1 MTPDAN
7 HATFSRPIRIP
18 ESWIEQRIEQTQ
30 PTLSK
35 TALAGIRDQLA
46 ALPSDVDLSLGITL
60 DISYFPDAIES
71 MASKLGMDGTSLI
84 NSLTADL
91 SNAVAFQKTNFQTR
105 DGRNKACLVGS
116 RWRLVVRPQ
125 RGKHS
130 GATLLVLENVSRQE
144 IPTRQPA
151 FRPHRA
157 QFVEIWDEVSC
168 DSADI
173 ELAYDA
179 CLRASRDAEA
189 TRRALR
195 SRLSEMHEQRSAA
208 FKKTRWELGR
218 GRPDDAVKQ
227 RGHLHSTARKQY
239 SALRVMMGLLKLRSE
254 HEQRSF
260 DAVVAVDDTHPSSAA
275 PEAEVDQ
282 SLRLRITGREAAQ
295 VVEEDMLV
303 KIQPGDSARPRRAR
317 VLGVTRSG
325 QDTVVEL
332 DDAASGY
339 KPDET
344 LKLTIISRFGMRAH
358 QKAIQDFLDER
369 VNGDW
374 PDLATLLCCPEHLH
388 TSPNVPSLR
397 FFCDSNP
404 LQPKLNDRQRAAVV
418 GAVATPHA
426 FCIQGPP
433 GTGKTTVIC
442 ELVQQLIA
450 KGERILLAAPTHVA
464 VDEVLRRIGSLEGV
478 RALRLSW
485 DEGRIADEVR
495 KFTPSRI
502 IDPFVERS
510 QQPDSSRAG
519 RWKTEQE
526 AIEVAA
532 RLLEALKSR
541 RAETATAQQALETAK
556 RRDRDARASLET
568 EEPSLTQRMDDLSSA
583 CSAAMDEIVRI
594 KSAYEQAEHALNQAR
609 SAAGL
614 GGKLLGWVW
623 LGEIGRAR
631 RAHRAAGRSLHDA
644 ETRLGRLR
652 FEYVLAQKQMAAL
665 RTETA
670 TAAEQLSNS
679 TRVREKA
686 ASAETAAAL
695 ECEGHDLL
703 KGVSAA
709 ESLDQRKLG
718 FSDRHVRLEGYQYL
732 NRRFDELVAEVT
744 KGGDDVE
751 ALRRDL
757 LAVTNLFVCTTTGI
771 AGSQELRDVLVD
783 TFIVDEASRVT
794 DSEFLIGAA
803 RAKRWILVGD
813 EHQLPPYVEQ
823 DDEHFLH
830 ALSSLHQL
838 EQNPVDLE
846 TAVDELGKLWEED
859 EELHKF
865 RRESVAIIANRLRD
879 SGDWTSMYRQ
889 EFTDGIAYLREE
901 VDDPSRALLQSMRDN
916 LVRSLFER
924 IVGSCPDGLRVRL
937 VEQRRMI
944 RPIAEI
950 VSEPVYGG
958 DYCTPSDD
966 ELAVCGVTPLTTPT
980 FPTPI
985 TFLDTSA
992 LGSHARDELLR
1003 NSFVNR
1009 TEARWVVEACKV
1021 LDQELAAAGVGA
1033 VTVSILAFYKAQAR
1047 LIRDLLSDRAG
1058 GLRFTCLRFSVIDA
1072 IDRIQGQ
1079 ESDVVFLTFC
1089 RTALNVTPRF
1099 GQWLQDLRRLNVACT
1114 RAHRALIFVGQKD
1127 LLGKLCSNEQA
1138 KEFYRHLN
1146 ELFEKRQDVMRVVRQ
1161 FGGRR
1166 G

>member
-1 MTPDAN
+1 M
-7 HATFSRPIRIP
+7 
-18 ESWIEQRIEQTQ
+18 E
-30 PTLSK
+30 
-35 TALAGIRDQLA
+35 
-46 ALPSDVDLSLGITL
+46 L
-60 DISYFPDAIES
+60 DISYFPDSLNGVAERV
-71 MASKLGMDGTSLI
+71 GMDSESLLQ
-84 NSLTADL
+84 SLKADL
-91 SNAVAFQKTNFQTR
+91 SNGVVFQTTAWR
-105 DGRNKACLVGS
+105 TKDGRNKACLVGT
-116 RWRLVVRPQ
+116 RWRVVIRPQ
-125 RGKHS
+125 EGNNS
-130 GATLLVLENVSRQE
+130 TQMLLVLESVHSQD

-151 FRPHRA
+151 FAPSAVRFFPIWEEVPCDPTRLQKEYAARLQQLRDVEEARRTLLLHRSN
-157 QFVEIWDEVSC
+157 V
-168 DSADI
+168 
-173 ELAYDA
+173 
-179 CLRASRDAEA
+179 
-189 TRRALR
+189 
-195 SRLSEMHEQRSAA
+195 HEQRKAA
-208 FKKTRWELGR
+208 FNQARRELGR
-218 GRPDDAVKQ
+218 GRPDDALKE
-227 RGHLHSTARKQY
+227 RGHLHSSARKQY
-239 SALRVMMGLLKLRSE
+239 SALRVMMDLLKLRSE

-260 DAVVAVDDTHPSSAA
+260 DAMVDANDAHSASTA
-275 PEAEVDQ
+275 SDPQVDQ
-282 SLRLRITGREAAQ
+282 NLRVRITGRQAAQ
-295 VVEEDMLV
+295 VVEEDALIE
-303 KIQPGDSARPRRAR
+303 IQPGDSVRSRRAR
-317 VLGVTRSG
+317 VLAITRSG

-332 DDAASGY
+332 DDAASDYTPG
-339 KPDET
+339 EA
-344 LKLTIISRFGMRAH
+344 LKLTILSRFGMWAH
-358 QKAIQDFLDER
+358 QRAIQDFLDER
-369 VNGDW
+369 VNGFW
-374 PDLATLLCCPEHLH
+374 PDLSRVLCRPE
-388 TSPNVPSLR
+388 SLIAPAGVLNPD
-397 FFCDSNP
+397 FFCDSDP
-404 LQPKLNDRQRAAVV
+404 LQPRLNDRQRAAVA
-418 GAVATPHA
+418 GAIATPNA

-442 ELVQQLIA
+442 ELVQQLIS

-464 VDEVLRRIGSLEGV
+464 VDEVLRRIGSLQDV

-502 IDPFVERS
+502 IDPFVERA

-526 AIEVAA
+526 AIETAA
-532 RLLEALKSR
+532 RLLETLKCR

-568 EEPSLTQRMDDLSSA
+568 VEPSLTQRMDDLSSA
-583 CSAAMDEIVRI
+583 CSTAMDEIVHL

-609 SAAGL
+609 GAAGF

-623 LGEIGRAR
+623 LGVIGGAR
-631 RAHRAAGRSLHDA
+631 RTHRVA
-644 ETRLGRLR
+644 ERALRDGESRLGQMR
-652 FEYVLAQKQMAAL
+652 FEYVLAQQQLETL
-665 RTETA
+665 RTEAA
-670 TAAEQLSNS
+670 TAAEQLANS
-679 TRVREKA
+679 TRVRAKA
-686 ASAETAAAL
+686 ASAETAALL

-709 ESLDQRKLG
+709 ESLDQRKRG

-757 LAVTNLFVCTTTGI
+757 LAITNLFVCTTTGI
-771 AGSQELRDVLVD
+771 AGSRELRDVLVD

-830 ALSSLHQL
+830 ALSSLHQI
-838 EQNPVDLE
+838 EQNSVDIE
-846 TAVDELGKLWEED
+846 TAVDELGRLWEED

-865 RRESVAIIANRLRD
+865 RRVNVAAIAERLRD
-879 SGDWTSMYRQ
+879 SGEWISVYRQ
-889 EFTDGIAYLREE
+889 VFADGIAYLRKE
-901 VDDPSRALLQSMRDN
+901 VDDPSRALLRAMRDN

-924 IVGSCPDGLRVRL
+924 IVGSCPEGLRVRL

-966 ELAVCGVTPLTTPT
+966 ELAVRGVVPLTTST

-992 LGSHARDELLR
+992 LGSRARDELLG

-1021 LDQELAAAGVGA
+1021 LDQELAAAGAGA
-1033 VTVSILAFYKAQAR
+1033 ITVSILSFYRAQAR
-1047 LIRDLLSDRAG
+1047 LIRDLLSDRHLG
-1058 GLRFTCLRFSVIDA
+1058 GRGFACLRFLVVDS

-1079 ESDVVFLTFC
+1079 ESDIVFLSFC
-1089 RTALNVTPRF
+1089 RTAGNNVSTHF

-1114 RAHRALIFVGQKD
+1114 RARRALIFVGQKE
-1127 LLGKLCSNEQA
+1127 LLGRLCSNEQA
-1138 KEFYRHLN
+1138 QRFYLHLN
-1146 ELFEKRQDVMRVVRQ
+1146 ELFEKRPDVMQVVRQ
-1161 FGGRR
+1161 FGGR
-1166 G
+1166 